1 MSLVLNPVVGTIRIE
16 PLADVSYTRRA
27 SDDSTLDALLASLA
41 TSELLGGGDGG
52 PAVLITSKR
61 VSRRLP
67 WPQSAVA
74 AAGADFAR
82 LQEDLQ
88 AEYEEL
94 TGSLAD

>member
-16 PLADVSYTRRA
+16 PLADVSYTRLA

-41 TSELLGGGDGG
+41 TSELLGGEGG

>member
-16 PLADVSYTRRA
+16 PLADVSYTRLA

-41 TSELLGGGDGG
+41 TSELLVGGDGG
-52 PAVLITSKR
+52 PAVLIASKR
-61 VSRRLP
+61 VARRLP

-74 AAGADFAR
+74 AAADFAR

-94 TGSLAD
+94 TSSLAD